1 MEMCHY
7 CWAIPIKSFPLT
19 CLQMK
24 KSSILLIPV
33 IFLLSGCG
41 NMLKTM
47 VAHHRLNPAAV
58 QQLAQAN
65 AATNFCL
72 AHAKVDKGLAF
83 AFSNAAAQYL
93 DLTVSD
99 SQDYKRQYDAVWNRA
114 SAEGVSDTAGLQSMC
129 NSLESNLPRMTN
141 NLHERYAEVAQSLSV
156 ARSIEN
162 QQMAQTLSGFGKNLP
177 QPTPVA
183 YSFPQVS
190 YTSQQPTAQNVLVNT
205 KSGLVQCRVTS
216 ANFVFCI

>member
-1 MEMCHY
+1 
-7 CWAIPIKSFPLT
+7 
-19 CLQMK
+19 
-24 KSSILLIPV
+24 
-33 IFLLSGCG
+33 
-41 NMLKTM
+41 M
-47 VAHHRLNPAAV
+47 VAHHRLNPATV

-99 SQDYKRQYDAVWNRA
+99 SQYYKQEYDAVWNKA
-114 SAEGVSDTAGLQSMC
+114 SAEVSDTAGMQGMC

-156 ARSIEN
+156 ARTIEN
-162 QQMAQTLSGFGKNLP
+162 QQIAQTLNSFGKNLP
-177 QPTPVA
+177 QPAPVA

-190 YTSQQPTAQNVLVNT
+190 YTSQQPTAQNILVNT